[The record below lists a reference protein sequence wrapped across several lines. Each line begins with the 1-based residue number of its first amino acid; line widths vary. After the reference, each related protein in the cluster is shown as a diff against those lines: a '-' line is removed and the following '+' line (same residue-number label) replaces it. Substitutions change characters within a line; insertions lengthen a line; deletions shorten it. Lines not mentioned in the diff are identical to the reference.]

1 MKMENDY
8 AVYRISRIEYDN
20 KSDFLNHKRSET
32 FLEKLWLG
40 AKSIDSI
47 DKFLLNLAKEEGFT
61 RELKII
67 NFNCSGLNKN
77 NRKYR
82 RYYVEKILDFMLIND

>member
-1 MKMENDY
+1 MENDY

-20 KSDFLNHKRSET
+20 KFDFLNYKRNET

-40 AKSIDSI
+40 AKSFDSV

-67 NFNCSGLNKN
+67 NFNCAGLNKN
-77 NRKYR
+77 NKKYR
-82 RYYVEKILDFMLIND
+82 RYYVERILDFMLIND